1 MGGWL
6 ARFWLAM
13 AGSHSLPSAA
23 PTGAQMGGWGDAAS
37 REAEATLLE
46 AVSVYKKRK
55 KQREEEPKRA
65 EAVSAVSLILSNATE
80 SRAGVLDEER

>member
-46 AVSVYKKRK
+46 AVSVYRVLFL
-55 KQREEEPKRA
+55 P
-65 EAVSAVSLILSNATE
+65 TE
-80 SRAGVLDEER
+80 SKFPLLTSIVVPN